1 MNITKVK
8 NHYRVREMRN
18 GKNFSYTFDYKP
30 SKLEAQTKLN
40 ELESKCFA
48 VKKSILNAMKEYTQA
63 KENILSPTTLNLYRK
78 IIKRLETDFKD
89 FADTDLHKLTQIDFQ
104 NFINELAKKN
114 KPKTIKNYFGL
125 IRASYDMFA
134 KFDFRITLPKNFN
147 KEPYIPTD
155 NEVSLLLQESKDTR
169 YYIPIRLALYSL
181 RLSEILALT
190 LEDVFDDYILVNKAK
205 VESQYGMVIKTTK
218 TRNSTRKV
226 YVDKELVDRI
236 KEQGYIYKGDHKAIT
251 EYIVNFCVKHNIQR
265 FTLHK
270 LRHYFATSM
279 HFANIPRKAIE
290 KMGGWSVNSPVLES
304 VYMHSK
310 NDYDYKNEVQ
320 IVMSKLKGSV

>member
-1 MNITKVK
+1 MNITKRGSS
-8 NHYRVREMRN
+8 YQVREMRN
-18 GKNFSYTFDYKP
+18 GKVFTYTFKYKP

-48 VKKSILNAMKEYTQA
+48 VKKSILNAMKEYTEA
-63 KENILSPTTLNLYRK
+63 KENILSPATLNLYHK
-78 IIKRLETDFKD
+78 IIKRVETDFNK
-89 FADTDLHKLTQIDFQ
+89 FANADLNALTQIDFQ

-155 NEVSLLLQESKDTR
+155 AEVSLLLQESKDTR

-205 VESQYGMVIKTTK
+205 VESAYGMVIKTTK
-218 TRNSTRKV
+218 TKGSTRKV
-226 YVDKELVDRI
+226 FVDKELIDLIR
-236 KEQGYIYKGDHKAIT
+236 EQGYIYKGNNKAIT
-251 EYIVNFCVKHNIQR
+251 EFIVNFCKKNNIQR

-270 LRHYFATSM
+270 LRHYFATSL
-279 HFANIPRKAIE
+279 HFANVPRKAIE
-290 KMGGWSVNSPVLES
+290 KLGGWSGNSPVLDRI
-304 VYMHSK
+304 YTHAK
-310 NDYDYKNEVQ
+310 NDYDYQNEVQ
-320 IVMSKLKGSV
+320 IVMSKLKRP